1 MVYVLRDVI
10 APVVIVV
17 VGTVQL
23 DPEMVRETPG
33 PETTQVVSTPEA
45 ETVSTEVLPACT
57 RVGEALM
64 LGAAVPQDTVETVTL
79 LEQDA
84 VAPLL
89 DTDMA

>member
-1 MVYVLRDVI
+1 M

-33 PETTQVVSTPEA
+33 PVTVHVVSTPAA

-57 RVGEALM
+57 RVGEAVM
-64 LGAAVPQDTVETVTL
+64 VGVEAPQATADTVTE
-79 LEQDA
+79 LEQEA
-84 VAPLL
+84 VAPAAATL
-89 DTDMA
+89 MA